1 MFETPFT
8 RRGPDGKVSHGD
20 VSCQWKVKT
29 ILTTEACFPYLKTRI
44 KVVAREDLE
53 LKPIQVLAWL
63 RDCLG
68 WVTSRLDVDQH
79 IQVSIEDLERKLEKL
94 ETACGPPVN
103 LIMLQVPLVQ

>member
-44 KVVAREDLE
+44 KVVARENLE
-53 LKPIQVLAWL
+53 LTPIQGLLAWL
-63 RDCLG
+63 
-68 WVTSRLDVDQH
+68 LDRFGL
-79 IQVSIEDLERKLEKL
+79 SYFSN
-94 ETACGPPVN
+94 AC
-103 LIMLQVPLVQ
+103 